1 MHELSL
7 AQGLIDQL
15 LTLCQKH
22 QATKVTEVT
31 VVIGPFSG
39 IVASSFSFGFEALKQ
54 EQKQTEE
61 SILIIETPDPE
72 FTCLQCG
79 KIFSNQAHHAPI
91 ASAFA
96 ARASCPHCSSDHC
109 SSTGGD
115 ELILKQL
122 EME

>member
-7 AQGLIDQL
+7 AQCLIEQL
-15 LTLCQKH
+15 LTLCRQH
-22 QATKVTEVT
+22 QTKKVTEVT

-39 IVASSFSFGFEALKQ
+39 IVAGSFSFGFEALQQ

-61 SILIIETPDPE
+61 TVLIIETPDPE
-72 FTCLQCG
+72 FTCLKCG
-79 KIFSNQAHHAPI
+79 EIFSSQAPRAPV
-91 ASAFA
+91 AFAFA
-96 ARASCPHCSSDHC
+96 AGASCPHCSSDHC
-109 SSTGGD
+109 SSMGGD